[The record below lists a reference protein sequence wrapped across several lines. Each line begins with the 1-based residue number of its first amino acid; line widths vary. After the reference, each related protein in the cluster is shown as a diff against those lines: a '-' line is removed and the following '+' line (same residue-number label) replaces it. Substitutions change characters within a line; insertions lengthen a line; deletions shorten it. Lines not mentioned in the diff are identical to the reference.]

1 MNRETRR
8 EQVRQWGNSEF
19 ELIMRMSRNTRMT
32 IAAPRHSTCA
42 LEGGERFSLLGAVA
56 LAVAKT
62 IAKTATRKTNAS
74 QIVVPCLD
82 FLDRSVS
89 SSQTHHGE
97 DGCNNEN
104 SDEVR
109 LRRSERH
116 CWPGFVTVAAPELVR
131 SDFNSES
138 LALARSIDP
147 AVVSTQPA
155 PVSSPVLT
163 LPFSMSSSCCS
174 ILASSCLHQ
183 AMKRSG
189 AVMRCQPFL
198 NQRKNAKCNVSVPL
212 GPAPS
217 YSRYWDA
224 PRNHLSKAASRDA
237 STVEPL
243 PSASRC
249 SS

>member
-1 MNRETRR
+1 MG
-8 EQVRQWGNSEF
+8 QFGV
-19 ELIMRMSRNTRMT
+19 ELIMRMSRNARMT

-42 LEGGERFSLLGAVA
+42 LEEGERFSLLGAVA

-183 AMKRSG
+183 VMKRSG
-189 AVMRCQPFL
+189 AVMRCQPFSIRGKT
-198 NQRKNAKCNVSVPL
+198 Q
-212 GPAPS
+212 
-217 YSRYWDA
+217 
-224 PRNHLSKAASRDA
+224 
-237 STVEPL
+237 
-243 PSASRC
+243 SATYLFR
-249 SS
+249 